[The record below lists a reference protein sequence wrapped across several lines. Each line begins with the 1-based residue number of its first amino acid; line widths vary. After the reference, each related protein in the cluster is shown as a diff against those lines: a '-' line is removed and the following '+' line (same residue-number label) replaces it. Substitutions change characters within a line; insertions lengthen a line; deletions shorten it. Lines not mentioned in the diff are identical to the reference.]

1 MLWHHGS
8 DMGALDFNFKIPA
21 GERYYASPERVKAW
35 QQILP
40 DENFDFAPPVTDRA
54 AWSHWQDDVFGH
66 QILARAR
73 ELVAM
78 GWPDYNDATYID
90 CLETESVTKIN
101 TVLPL
106 VRERQGVFLLAEA
119 IFDEGEFLDVIA
131 SDFRNLTKL
140 SSWVHPNNDLER
152 RNLNGDT
159 IEIDLVTAHYSTQLG
174 HTVYILGSRLDAGL
188 VRDIRAEV
196 DRRAFHPLRKR
207 LESGEDVYW
216 WVDVTHNWNSVNLAC
231 MVQAAA
237 ALLPAEERAWWFAT
251 GEMLVKYFRESFN
264 SDGFCTEGV
273 SYWSYGVANYI
284 FISEMFRLGTNG
296 LVDLFDEPKMSRV
309 ALYPE
314 RVEIQPGLFPTYAD
328 CRLGAQPVFWAQFWL
343 DNRRGAPTDESQPI
357 ANPPDALN
365 SGKLAYLAQAI
376 LWMFHTI
383 APRAPRATKRPVE
396 LRNWF
401 KDSSL
406 LIARPGSKTKRK
418 LSATLL
424 GGHNGVNHNHNDL
437 GTFTVILDGRA
448 LIVDPGLEIYSF
460 RTFSLQ
466 RYESQLLN
474 SYGHPVPRVA
484 GQLQEAGPEWQ
495 SSVLETEFTDD
506 VDRVVF
512 DLRRAYDVPSL
523 RSLER
528 EFIYDRRGEGS
539 VTVIDRVEFSEPA
552 EFESALI
559 SFGKASIS
567 EHRVTLVDGPTTL
580 HADISIDGA
589 DLEFEEDTINQTPH
603 PIRVALRCAKP
614 VLAATVTTVLRP

>member
-1 MLWHHGS
+1 
-8 DMGALDFNFKIPA
+8 MGALDFNFEIPD
-21 GERYYASPERVKAW
+21 GERYYATPERVKAW
-35 QQILP
+35 QRILP
-40 DENFDFAPPVTDRA
+40 DEPFDFAPPITDRA
-54 AWSHWQDDVFGH
+54 AWSRWQKDVFG
-66 QILARAR
+66 QKILGRAR

-78 GWPDYNDATYID
+78 GYPDYNDAAYID
-90 CLETESVTKIN
+90 CLETEDVTNIN
-101 TVLPL
+101 QILPL
-106 VRERQGVFLLAEA
+106 VRERQSVFLLAEA
-119 IFDEGEFLDVIA
+119 IFDEGEFLDVIS
-131 SDFRNLTKL
+131 SDFRSLTQV
-140 SSWVHPNNDLER
+140 SSWVHPNNDLDR
-152 RNLNGDT
+152 RILNGDT
-159 IEIDLVTAHYSTQLG
+159 IEIDLVTAHNAAHLG
-174 HTVYILGSRLDAGL
+174 HIVFVLGPRLDPTL

-196 DRRAFHPLRKR
+196 NRRAFDPLRER
-207 LESGEDVYW
+207 LETGKDVYW

-251 GEMLVKYFRESFN
+251 GEMLVKNFRESFN

-273 SYWSYGVANYI
+273 NYWSYGVAHYI
-284 FISEMFRLGTNG
+284 FISEMFRLGTG
-296 LVDLFDEPKMSRV
+296 GMVDLFDEPKMSRV

-314 RVEIQPGLFPTYAD
+314 RVEIEPGLFPTYAD
-328 CRLGAQPVFWAQFWL
+328 CRVGAQPAFWARYWL
-343 DNRRGAPTDESQPI
+343 DNRRGAPTDKSQPI
-357 ANPPDALN
+357 DNPPDALVLD
-365 SGKLAYLAQAI
+365 KIAYLAQTI

-383 APRAPRATKRPVE
+383 DPREPRATKRPVD

-406 LIARPGSKTKRK
+406 LIARPGPQTKRR
-418 LSATLL
+418 LAATLL

-437 GTFTVILDGRA
+437 GTFTVALDGRA
-448 LIVDPGLEIYSF
+448 LIVDPGMETYSF

-484 GQLQEAGPEWQ
+484 GQLQEEGLEWQ
-495 SSVLETEFTDD
+495 SSVLETEFTPD

-528 EFIYDRRGEGS
+528 EFIYDRRGDGS

-559 SFGKASIS
+559 SFGKSSINGN
-567 EHRVTLVDGPTTL
+567 RITLVDGPTTL
-580 HADISIDGA
+580 HADVSIEGA
-589 DLEFEEDTINQTPH
+589 DLEFEEDTINQPPH